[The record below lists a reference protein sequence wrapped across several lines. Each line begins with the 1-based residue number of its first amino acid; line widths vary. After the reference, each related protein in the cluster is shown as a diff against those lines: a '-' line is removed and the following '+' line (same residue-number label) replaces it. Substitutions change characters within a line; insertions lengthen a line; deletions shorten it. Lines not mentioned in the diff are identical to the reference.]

1 MKHFHIKFADGNFLK
16 TEFNGNIEDARAYY
30 LGNIFNVGGGE
41 GDNLVKCISVQQIFK
56 CKFKGRVIGSIG
68 ALGDFE
74 VDIRAESKGAAY
86 IKLYDTHEH
95 ITNLVISE

>member
-1 MKHFHIKFADGNFLK
+1 MKSFLIKFADGNSLK

-41 GDNLVKCISVQQIFK
+41 KDNLVKCISVQQIFA
-56 CKFKGRVIGSIG
+56 CKFNGRTIG
-68 ALGDFE
+68 AIGCFY
-74 VDIRAESKGAAY
+74 DIEFDVAADNKEDAH